1 MKINRLKVILAEKE
15 KTNKW
20 LAEKLGKS
28 DVTVSRWCTN
38 EVQPSMETLL
48 EIAKLLDVDIK
59 ELLNSSKLI

>member
-1 MKINRLKVILAEKE
+1 MKINRLKVILAEKD

-28 DVTVSRWCTN
+28 NVTVSRWCTN

-48 EIAKLLDVDIK
+48 EIAKLMDVDIK
-59 ELLNSSKLI
+59 ELLNSSK